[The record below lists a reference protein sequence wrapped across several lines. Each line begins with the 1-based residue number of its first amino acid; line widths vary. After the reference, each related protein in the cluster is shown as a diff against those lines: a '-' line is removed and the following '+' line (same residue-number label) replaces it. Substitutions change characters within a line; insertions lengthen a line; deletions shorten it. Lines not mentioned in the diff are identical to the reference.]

1 MGGSD
6 DEETTVYTKSIAGGT
21 KKAPPTKSGGSSHGL
36 LSFEDEIDEGVE
48 FKVKKTNL
56 SEKMAREKE
65 RTEKRKHKQQKQE
78 VSPVLLYDI
87 IMTSLQEVVIS
98 SDEEEEQ
105 DLSVIEQL
113 HVGVVPDAKMIHA
126 IRKKR
131 ELARKMGVASV
142 DYLPLEQETK
152 K

>member
-6 DEETTVYTKSIAGGT
+6 DEETTGYTKSTAEGT
-21 KKAPPTKSGGSSHGL
+21 KKVPPTKSGGSSHGL
-36 LSFEDEIDEGVE
+36 LSFEDEVDEGVE
-48 FKVKKTNL
+48 FKVKKTSL

-65 RTEKRKHKQQKQE
+65 RVEKKKHKQQKQE

-87 IMTSLQEVVIS
+87 VMTSLQEVVIS

-113 HVGVVPDAKMIHA
+113 HVGVVPDARMIHA

-131 ELARKMGVASV
+131 ELARKMGVVSV

>member
-6 DEETTVYTKSIAGGT
+6 DEDTIGYTKLTTEGT
-21 KKAPPTKSGGSSHGL
+21 KKAPPTKSGL
-36 LSFEDEIDEGVE
+36 LSFEDEVDEGVE
-48 FKVKKTNL
+48 FKVKKTSL
-56 SEKMAREKE
+56 SEKTTKEKE
-65 RTEKRKHKQQKQE
+65 RIVKRKQKQQLLKQQKQE
-78 VSPVLLYDI
+78 VSPILLYDI

-105 DLSVIEQL
+105 DTSVIEQL

>member
-6 DEETTVYTKSIAGGT
+6 DEETTVYTKSTAERT
-21 KKAPPTKSGGSSHGL
+21 KKAPPTKSSGSSHGL

-78 VSPVLLYDI
+78 VSPVLLHDI

>member
-6 DEETTVYTKSIAGGT
+6 DEETTVYTKSTAERT

-87 IMTSLQEVVIS
+87 ITTSLQEVVIS

>member
-6 DEETTVYTKSIAGGT
+6 DEETTVYAKSTAGGT

-65 RTEKRKHKQQKQE
+65 RTEKRKQRQQKQE